1 MSAPH
6 PLDVAAGHL
15 AEVGGAR
22 ILCVGDVMIDRTV
35 EGDVDRVSP
44 EAPIPV
50 LRQRAVRSVP
60 GGAGNVLANL
70 AALGAEASFVGIA
83 GEDAEA
89 DELEAMLVQGARGEV
104 DLLRAPGRPTTLKTR
119 FVAGNQQLLRVDREE
134 AGPADAAMA
143 RRLVDTASARLAGC
157 DLLVLSDYGKGVL
170 TPAALLPL
178 IGAARAAGKPVL
190 VDPKGRDFAR
200 YAGATV
206 ITPNRAELAV
216 AAAAEV
222 GDEARLAEVAAAL
235 RARIGIDWLLTTLGG
250 AGMLLQGAAERHRIP
265 GIRREVYDV
274 VGAGDTVLAV
284 MAALVAVACPVP
296 AAAWLANLAGS
307 LAVGRRGTAAIGDVD
322 LRMALAAQRG
332 TLHQAKIQPAEEAS
346 RLVALARRRG
356 ERVGFTNGCF
366 DILHPGHV
374 SLVTQARAHCDLLV
388 LGLNSDASVRRLKG
402 PTRPVNDER
411 ARAHVLAALAGVDA
425 VVIFDEDTPL
435 ELIGRLR
442 PDVLVKGADYSMD
455 QVVGGAE
462 VRSWG
467 GEVVLAQLVP
477 DVSTTATIA
486 RIGRGG

>member
-15 AEVGGAR
+15 AEATRAR

-35 EGDVDRVSP
+35 EGTVDRISP

-50 LRQRAVRSVP
+50 LRQGGVRSVP

-70 AALGAEASFVGIA
+70 AALGARASFVGLA

-89 DELEAMLVQGARGEV
+89 GELEALLAEGARGEIR
-104 DLLRAPGRPTTLKTR
+104 LLRDPARPTTLKTR
-119 FVAGNQQLLRVDREE
+119 FVAGNQQLLRVDREQ
-134 AGPADAAMA
+134 AGPADEATAT
-143 RRLVDTASARLAGC
+143 RLADTASACLETC

-170 TPAALLPL
+170 TPATLRPL
-178 IGAARAAGKPVL
+178 IEAARAAGKPVL

-206 ITPNRAELAV
+206 VTPNRAELAV
-216 AAAAEV
+216 ASAAEV

-250 AGMLLQGAAERHRIP
+250 AGMLLQGAGERHRIP

-322 LRMALAAQRG
+322 LRMALAALRG
-332 TLHQAKIQPAEEAS
+332 TLHEAKIQTAEEAA
-346 RLVALARRRG
+346 RLVAQARRRG

-374 SLVTQARAHCDLLV
+374 SLVTQARAHCDVLV

-411 ARAHVLAALAGVDA
+411 ARAHVLAALSGVDA
-425 VVIFDEDTPL
+425 VVIFDQDTPL
-435 ELIGRLR
+435 DLIERLR
-442 PDVLVKGADYSMD
+442 PDVLVKGADYSVE
-455 QVVGGAE
+455 QVVGAAE

-477 DVSTTATIA
+477 EVSTTATIA
-486 RIGRGG
+486 RIGRAG

>member
-89 DELEAMLVQGARGEV
+89 GELEAMLVQGARGEV
-104 DLLRAPGRPTTLKTR
+104 RLLRDPGRPTTLKTR

-134 AGPADAAMA
+134 AGPADAAIA

-157 DLLVLSDYGKGVL
+157 DLLVLSDYGKGAL

-190 VDPKGRDFAR
+190 VDPKGRDFTR

-235 RARIGIDWLLTTLGG
+235 RARIGVDWLLTTLGG
-250 AGMLLQGAAERHRIP
+250 DGMLLQGAGERHRIP

-284 MAALVAVACPVP
+284 MAALLAVACPVP

-332 TLHQAKIQPAEEAS
+332 TLHEAKIQTAEEAA

>member
-1 MSAPH
+1 M
-6 PLDVAAGHL
+6 DVAAGHL
-15 AEVGGAR
+15 AEVARAR
-22 ILCVGDVMIDRTV
+22 ILCVGDVMIDRAV
-35 EGDVDRVSP
+35 EGAVDRVSP

-50 LRQRAVRSVP
+50 LRQDAVRSVP

-70 AALGAEASFVGIA
+70 AALGAEAAFVGLA

-89 DELEAMLVQGARGEV
+89 DELEALLAGAASGEV
-104 DLLRAPGRPTTLKTR
+104 RLLRDAGRPTTLKTR
-119 FVAGNQQLLRVDREE
+119 FVAGNQQLLRVDRER
-134 AGPADAAMA
+134 AGPPDAA
-143 RRLVDTASARLAGC
+143 TAGRLAEAATACLGSA

-170 TPAALLPL
+170 SPATLRPL
-178 IGAARAAGKPVL
+178 IEAARAAGKPVL

-200 YAGATV
+200 YAGATLV
-206 ITPNRAELAV
+206 TPNRAELAV

-222 GDEARLAEVAAAL
+222 GDEAALAEVAAGL
-235 RARIGIDWLLTTLGG
+235 RDRIGIDWLLTTLGG
-250 AGMLLQGAAERHRIP
+250 AGMLLQGAGERHRIP

-284 MAALVAVACPVP
+284 MAALLAVACPVP

-322 LRMALAAQRG
+322 LRMALAALRG
-332 TLHQAKIQPAEEAS
+332 TLHEAKIQTAEEAA
-346 RLVALARRRG
+346 RLVAQARRRG
-356 ERVGFTNGCF
+356 DRVGFTNGCF

-411 ARAHVLAALAGVDA
+411 ARARVLAALSGVDA

-435 ELIGRLR
+435 DLIGRLR
-442 PDVLVKGADYSMD
+442 PDVLVKGADYSIE
-455 QVVGGAE
+455 QVVGAAE
-462 VRSWG
+462 VHSWG
-467 GEVVLAQLVP
+467 GEVVLAGLVP

>member
-15 AEVGGAR
+15 AEVAGAR

-35 EGDVDRVSP
+35 EGTVDRISP

-50 LRQRAVRSVP
+50 LRQGGVRSVP

-70 AALGAEASFVGIA
+70 AALGARASFVGLA

-89 DELEAMLVQGARGEV
+89 HELEALLAESADGEIR
-104 DLLRAPGRPTTLKTR
+104 LLRDPARPTTLKTR
-119 FVAGNQQLLRVDREE
+119 FVAGNQQLLRVDREQ
-134 AGPADAAMA
+134 AGPVDEATAGRLADAA
-143 RRLVDTASARLAGC
+143 SACLGAC

-170 TPAALLPL
+170 TPATLRPL
-178 IGAARAAGKPVL
+178 IEAARAAGKPVL

-206 ITPNRAELAV
+206 VTPNRAELAV
-216 AAAAEV
+216 ASAAEV

-235 RARIGIDWLLTTLGG
+235 RAGIGIDWLLTTLGG
-250 AGMLLQGAAERHRIP
+250 AGMLLQGAGERHRIP

-322 LRMALAAQRG
+322 LRMALAALRG
-332 TLHQAKIQPAEEAS
+332 TLHEAKIQTVEEAA
-346 RLVALARRRG
+346 RLVAQARRRG

-374 SLVTQARAHCDLLV
+374 SLVTQARAHCDVLV

-411 ARAHVLAALAGVDA
+411 ARAHVLAALSGVDA

-435 ELIGRLR
+435 GLIGRLR

-455 QVVGGAE
+455 QVVGAAE

-477 DVSTTATIA
+477 EVSTTATIA
-486 RIGRGG
+486 RIGRAG